1 MSHLNAEIIA
11 IGDEM
16 ISGARIDT
24 NTAWLSR
31 RLAELG
37 VDVHYHS
44 TVGDTLSHNTD
55 AFRIAV
61 RRADIVIATGGLGPT
76 RDDLTREAIAES
88 LGRPLQLDEAS
99 LKHIESMFSVRGR
112 DMPERNRCQAMFP
125 LGASPIFNP
134 QGTAPGVDAAAT
146 RADGTASRIFALPGV
161 PDEMKTMFDAS
172 VAPAILSLN
181 HAGRHIRHSVMKFF
195 GIGESDMEERL
206 GDMIDRSRQPRV
218 GITVSSA
225 TISLRISAMA
235 DAVAECDAMIA
246 STRKEILDRVGDLY
260 FGDGEKFEQQ
270 HAVEAILKE
279 RQQRLVV
286 IELGNAAPLGDWLA
300 ALGDSPVI
308 AGGLSLADSGELAR
322 FTRQPIRPTSADAE
336 GSDQDTRYEDC
347 FRVVREHF
355 NADWVLLVDRYPD
368 LTAVDGRVTPAE
380 PVTFQVS
387 GPNGQIVSRESR
399 LGGHPSI
406 VHPRIAKAALM
417 LLRNELKQSAS

>member
-61 RRADIVIATGGLGPT
+61 RRADIVVATGGLGPT
-76 RDDLTREAIAES
+76 RDDLTREAIAEA

-99 LKHIESMFSVRGR
+99 LKHIESMFSKRGR

-125 LGASPIFNP
+125 IGATPIVNP
-134 QGTAPGVDAAAT
+134 QGTAPGVEVAAT
-146 RADGTASRIFALPGV
+146 RADGTESHIFALPGV
-161 PDEMKTMFDAS
+161 PDEMKTMFDNS

-181 HAGRHIRHSVMKFF
+181 HGGRHIRHSVMKFF

-206 GDMIDRSRQPRV
+206 GDMIDRARQPRV

-235 DAVAECDAMIA
+235 DSVDECEKMIA
-246 STRKEILDRVGDLY
+246 STRQEILERVGDLY
-260 FGDGEKFEQQ
+260 FGDGEGFEQ
-270 HAVEAILKE
+270 HDAVEAMLREQE
-279 RQQRLVV
+279 RRLVV
-286 IELGNAAPLGDWLA
+286 IELGYAAPLGDWFA
-300 ALGDSPVI
+300 ALGDSPVL
-308 AGGLSLADSGELAR
+308 AGGLSLV
-322 FTRQPIRPTSADAE
+322 
-336 GSDQDTRYEDC
+336 GSDDLLRFAGQGVTAQSVETSGADNRQSEC
-347 FRVVREHF
+347 FKVVRERF
-355 NADWVLLVDRYPD
+355 NADWILMVDGYPD
-368 LTAVDGRVTPAE
+368 LNAPMNGVMPAA
-380 PVTFQVS
+380 PVTFTVCDPQGNVS
-387 GPNGQIVSRESR
+387 STDSR

-406 VHPRIAKAALM
+406 VHPRIAKSALM
-417 LLRNELKQSAS
+417 FLRAQLKEFAA